1 MQPRPLQTENRML
14 RAVGADELRVSL
26 GRAVSEIVQTPM
38 MGELISRSFEQTR
51 ATSRAITDV
60 QRQEFFE
67 AERDRI
73 GLQKTIEFDLA
84 TETDPA
90 LRSQLTS
97 QLDAI
102 YQEKDTQKESIFQQ
116 AIDEGRLQ
124 TPESL
129 TEKYGDLL
137 KFDRVMSDEE
147 AKLLYA
153 GKKEEVV
160 RNAIVSRSPSGFTAG
175 IAKFGGGMLAVATD
189 PVEVATMFIPFVG
202 PAGRAASVARF
213 GRVGGRARV
222 GAVEGTAGALLT
234 EPLYYGLS
242 KDQQLDYT
250 MSEALLNVGAGLFLG
265 GGIGTVAGMLSRADV
280 DAKAVIDSIEIDA
293 AVRADLEAVVIP
305 EPKRMT
311 EAEAFAKAD
320 RAVKQTR
327 EMYGITG
334 GKITYETAIRQY
346 VTDQAVQVEMLVP
359 PSAKKPQT
367 LFSFIKQSGGINDTL
382 PTFRGEIQN
391 LDIQGRSDYTR
402 NNKRVVSSINNPKS
416 GSDLNDMAG
425 AAFEAGY
432 IPERDTDLLMEA
444 LRREASG
451 EPVFAMKDM
460 DAAQDWIEYNKAKG
474 WSDAEIERRDGIL
487 SDLEEYKVTN
497 LSDEEVA
504 SISKRMDE
512 TGDDAIDAYHDVARA
527 IENIHAEELARYG
540 SDITNDPI
548 ADFEAAARFD
558 TVGDD
563 IELDD
568 IIMREE
574 AIIAQMRED
583 GDLLDYQIKE
593 IDGIKNIEAQA
604 QAYVEVTEAAT
615 VCLARS

>member
-1 MQPRPLQTENRML
+1 MC
-14 RAVGADELRVSL
+14 
-26 GRAVSEIVQTPM
+26 I
-38 MGELISRSFEQTR
+38 
-51 ATSRAITDV
+51 
-60 QRQEFFE
+60 
-67 AERDRI
+67 RDR
-73 GLQKTIEFDLA
+73 
-84 TETDPA
+84 
-90 LRSQLTS
+90 
-97 QLDAI
+97 
-102 YQEKDTQKESIFQQ
+102 
-116 AIDEGRLQ
+116 GRLQ

-160 RNAIVSRSPSGFTAG
+160 RNAIASRSPSGFTAG

-293 AVRADLEAVVIP
+293 AVRADLEAVVIS

-367 LFSFIKQSGGINDTL
+367 LFSFIKQNGGINDTS

-402 NNKRVVSSINNPKS
+402 NNKRVVSSISNPKS
-416 GSDLNDMAG
+416 GSDLDDMAA

-451 EPVFAMKDM
+451 EPVFSMKDV

-474 WSDAEIERRDGIL
+474 WSDAEIGRRDGIR

-512 TGDDAIDAYHDVARA
+512 TGDDAIDAYHDVARS
-527 IENIHAEELARYG
+527 IENIHAEKLARYG

-583 GDLLDYQIKE
+583 GDLLDYQIE
-593 IDGIKNIEAQA
+593 ELDGIKNIEAQT

>member
-26 GRAVSEIVQTPM
+26 GRAVSEIVQMPM
-38 MGELISRSFEQTR
+38 TGELISRSFEQTR
-51 ATSRAITDV
+51 ATSSAITDV

-73 GLQKTIEFDLA
+73 GRQKTIEFDLA

-222 GAVEGTAGALLT
+222 GAIEGTAGALLT

-367 LFSFIKQSGGINDTL
+367 LFSFIKQSGGINDTS

-402 NNKRVVSSINNPKS
+402 NNKRVVSSISNPKS
-416 GSDLNDMAG
+416 GSDLDDMAA

-474 WSDAEIERRDGIL
+474 WSDAEIGRRDGIR

-504 SISKRMDE
+504 SVSKRMDE
-512 TGDDAIDAYHDVARA
+512 TGDDAIDAYHDVARS

-593 IDGIKNIEAQA
+593 IDGIKNIEAQT